1 MILKELPLLS
11 GVCGKKIL
19 YMINQRFR
27 KGRKKK
33 KKKYKGQSTL
43 LNSLLAMIER

>member
-1 MILKELPLLS
+1 MILKELPLLFD
-11 GVCGKKIL
+11 VRGKKIL

-33 KKKYKGQSTL
+33 KHKGHNL
-43 LNSLLAMIER
+43 IVFMDG